1 MKRYY
6 ITDRKQVG
14 GVEALLAV
22 IERNLAAGIEMIQI
36 REKDLTARELFRLV
50 ERVLALP
57 NPHGTRILV
66 NERAD
71 VALAAGAHGVHLPSD
86 SLAPHRLRGIAPA
99 GFLIGVSCH
108 TVDEVRRAEH
118 EGADFVVFGPV
129 FQPLSKASALPPVG
143 LERLR
148 EAARSV
154 RIPVFALGGIT
165 AENAAACIEAGAAG
179 IAGITMFQRPPGLE

>member
-86 SLAPHRLRGIAPA
+86 SLAPHRLRAITQA

-108 TVDEVRRAEH
+108 TVDEVRRAEQ

>member
-14 GVEALLAV
+14 GIEALLEIV
-22 IERNLAAGIEMIQI
+22 RRNLAAGIEMIQI
-36 REKDLTARELFRLV
+36 REKDMTARELLGLV

-57 NPHGTRILV
+57 RPHGTRILV
-66 NERAD
+66 NERTD

-86 SLAPHRLRGIAPA
+86 SLAPHRLRAITPP

-108 TVDEVRRAEH
+108 TVEEVRRAED

-129 FQPLSKASALPPVG
+129 FRPLSKASVLPPAG

-165 AENAAACIEAGAAG
+165 EDNAAACIEAGAAG
-179 IAGITMFQRPPGLE
+179 IAAITMFQQRPGLE

>member
-86 SLAPHRLRGIAPA
+86 SLAPHRLRAIAQA

-108 TVDEVRRAEH
+108 TVDEVRRAEQ

>member
-1 MKRYY
+1 
-6 ITDRKQVG
+6 
-14 GVEALLAV
+14 
-22 IERNLAAGIEMIQI
+22 
-36 REKDLTARELFRLV
+36 
-50 ERVLALP
+50 
-57 NPHGTRILV
+57 
-66 NERAD
+66 
-71 VALAAGAHGVHLPSD
+71 
-86 SLAPHRLRGIAPA
+86 
-99 GFLIGVSCH
+99 
-108 TVDEVRRAEH
+108 
-118 EGADFVVFGPV
+118 V